1 VHGHSLHKLFLL
13 DYLSCNSLSTFLV
26 KREVLLFLKKEKE
39 RKHGVSL
46 QFKEGMDVERFDGM
60 RGKVIGIYEL
70 LLIVLW
76 EDNKMGEYHLANE
89 LPPYY
94 LYPIDL

>member
-1 VHGHSLHKLFLL
+1 MNRRIPNGTYGGVRGQGLITPS
-13 DYLSCNSLSTFLV
+13 YSI
-26 KREVLLFLKKEKE
+26 LKKYNRE
-39 RKHGVSL
+39 RMHGVNL

-60 RGKVIGIYEL
+60 RGKVIGIYKL

-76 EDNKMGEYHLANE
+76 EDSKMGEYHLANE